1 MPQISLNHGSA
12 AVVLALCEIYKGGA
26 MNVVEH
32 YRALIEHQYHLGKD
46 GRRKWGK

>member
-32 YRALIEHQYHLGKD
+32 YRALIENESPRVLWRPFGLS
-46 GRRKWGK
+46 